1 MNDSANCS
9 ANYLANFLALAREAW
24 LTMPRLISVVVLAA
38 LPITLLWP
46 YWKQSLPEE
55 LTRHLISAIYEFPSD
70 DMPRCEQFIRHTHT
84 GASVGQVACESHLGQ
99 LMI

>member
-1 MNDSANCS
+1 MNGS
-9 ANYLANFLALAREAW
+9 ANYSVNSLALAREAL

-55 LTRHLISAIYEFPSD
+55 FTRHLVSALYEFPSD

-84 GASVGQVACESHLGQ
+84 GAPVGQVACESHFGQ
-99 LMI
+99 LMV